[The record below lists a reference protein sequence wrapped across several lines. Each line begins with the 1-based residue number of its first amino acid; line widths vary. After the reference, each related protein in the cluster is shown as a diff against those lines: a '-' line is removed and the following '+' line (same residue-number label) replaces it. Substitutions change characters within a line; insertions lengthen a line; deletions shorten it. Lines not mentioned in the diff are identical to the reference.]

1 MAFMNITL
9 EELLRITWDGVRVVI
24 FDLKKEILFD
34 GLVMEVENHDG
45 LLNKEVVEIETGVRA
60 SQNECYNILRVE
72 GVINIL
78 DCPVAEFSIWLNLER
93 LEIIYRPEK
102 STLKNT

>member
-9 EELLRITWDGVRVVI
+9 EELLRITWDVVRVVI

-34 GLVMEVENHDG
+34 GLVMGIENHDG

-60 SQNECYNILRVE
+60 SQNECYNILSVE
-72 GVINIL
+72 GVIKIK
-78 DCPVAEFSIWLNLER
+78 LN
-93 LEIIYRPEK
+93 
-102 STLKNT
+102 TL